1 MMNNYSSSL
10 FPSAF
15 FFLHFEY
22 ILPNNKIIFKI
33 IFKINESTV
42 SRTVYFAL
50 LIVTHIFSDINIP
63 IDFRDQSN
71 KFTATQV
78 LESLALAAYIAAAVC
93 STLHAFVVKQ
103 RSLYFLGAITNCVAG
118 MKC

>member
-15 FFLHFEY
+15 FYTLNTY
-22 ILPNNKIIFKI
+22 SQRRI

-50 LIVTHIFSDINIP
+50 IIVTHIFSDINIP
-63 IDFRDQSN
+63 IDFRDQPN

-78 LESLALAAYIAAAVC
+78 MESLALAAYFAAAVC
-93 STLHAFVVKQ
+93 STLHALFVKQ